1 MSSFNE
7 IKCYT
12 IESACAKLLES
23 IKKKPINTYE
33 DYTYI
38 IAEIPRNKI
47 GYDIFEIGHIWCDL
61 LQPIMKYR
69 ISKNHY
75 LFKYDRIKYILIDWT
90 IEDGIYNFRIYYG
103 DYDYTAHFR
112 SFHK

>member
-1 MSSFNE
+1 MFSFNE

-47 GYDIFEIGHIWCDL
+47 GYDVFEIGHIWCKS
-61 LQPIMKYR
+61 LQPLLKYR
-69 ISKNHY
+69 ISDNYY
-75 LFKYDRIKYILIDWT
+75 LFKYDEINYIFIDWS
-90 IEDGIYNFRIYYG
+90 IEDDNYNFRIYYG
-103 DYDYTAHFR
+103 DYNYTAHFL
-112 SFHK
+112 SFHQ